1 MAHLADHATH
11 AGCILHLNNL
21 GNLVKTQ
28 GDECFL
34 LVYRSADTTLYLLD
48 FYCCHFVYSLISR

>member
-11 AGCILHLNNL
+11 AGSILHLNNL

-28 GDECFL
+28 SDECFL

>member
-1 MAHLADHATH
+1 MAHLADHATD
-11 AGCILHLNNL
+11 AGSILNLNYL
-21 GNLVKTQ
+21 RDLVKTQ
-28 GDECFL
+28 GDEGFL